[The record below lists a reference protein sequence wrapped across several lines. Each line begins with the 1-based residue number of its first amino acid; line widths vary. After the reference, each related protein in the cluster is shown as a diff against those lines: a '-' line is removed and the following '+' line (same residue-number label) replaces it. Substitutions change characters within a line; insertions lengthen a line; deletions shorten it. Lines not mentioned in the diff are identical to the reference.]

1 MLKQPAYLYKNIQYL
16 YTDLVTTKTGYRK
29 MYAKTLKL
37 YKGIDNSFELK
48 LLNGDQKAL
57 DVVGYTVFW
66 QLLDRDTAELKYITS
81 KEVEGIDNS
90 LISITIPQ
98 GDLEA
103 IRSGYY
109 TYSTYLV
116 SPTGTKKI
124 LYGDSQYGAS
134 VAVEV
139 INNSFPQIYASQE
152 IVEFIPSPDLG
163 DTVLYTSAINA
174 RPELNN
180 NNTMHTCT
188 IYSTGFVGSVE
199 IQATLENSVGSITN
213 WAVIETID
221 VAMFDTLNYKN
232 FTGVYT
238 FIRFRIV
245 PDVSNTGTVDKI
257 LYRS

>member
-37 YKGIDNSFELK
+37 YKGIDNTFELK

-98 GDLEA
+98 GDLEV
-103 IRSGYY
+103 INSGYY
-109 TYSTYLV
+109 TYSTYLI

-152 IVEFIPSPDLG
+152 IVEFIPSPELG
-163 DTVLYTSAINA
+163 DTISYTSAINA

-180 NNTMHTCT
+180 NNTVHTCT
-188 IYSTGFVGSVE
+188 VYSSGFSGSVE
-199 IQATLENSVGSITN
+199 IQATLENSVGSVIN
-213 WAVIETID
+213 WATIETVNITD
-221 VAMFDTLNYKN
+221 SIEYKN

-238 FIRFRIV
+238 FIRFRII